1 MGEIDDLEK
10 EKLTIE
16 EKLNSGD
23 TDYEELEKMSV
34 RIGKVI
40 ELIDQKTMRWME
52 LDEFVS

>member
-40 ELIDQKTMRWME
+40 KLIDQKTMRWME